1 MRCATSRI
9 PTHSTV
15 ERSSRWVERLQ
26 PRRAFFTHIC
36 HDLGHERAES
46 MLPPH
51 IRLAYDG
58 LEIAWRE

>member
-1 MRCATSRI
+1 
-9 PTHSTV
+9 V
-15 ERSSRWVERLQ
+15 ERSIKTVEALGV
-26 PRRAFFTHIC
+26 RRGFFTHIC

-58 LEIAWRE
+58 LEIVVE